1 MEYIISAYT
10 DIGSK
15 KINQD
20 AFAIKKATIDDKK
33 VLMAILC
40 DGMGGLDDGEVASE
54 GTVELFCEWFQNEL
68 PLLIYKDENEISYKK
83 SIYALLN
90 RQNDYL
96 IQYGKENGKR
106 VGTTIVLLL
115 IVEKKIFCVHVG
127 DSRVYEIGNRKITQ
141 KTQDHSVV
149 AEKVR
154 QGLLTEQQAKT
165 DSRRS
170 VLTQCI
176 GVKGEIHPV
185 FQYWECQRN
194 RGYLLCS
201 DGFVHE
207 NEAEDIRKQ
216 MKPRKI
222 RTQEEIRKSLFE
234 LTKHAKDAGEK
245 DNITSMFICLK

>member
-20 AFAIKKATIDDKK
+20 AFAIQQATIDEKK

-54 GTVELFCEWFQNEL
+54 GTVELFCEWFHTEL
-68 PLLIYKDENEISYKK
+68 PYLISQDGDEMSYKE
-83 SIYALLN
+83 SVYNLLSRRN
-90 RQNDYL
+90 NEL
-96 IQYGKENGKR
+96 IQYGMENGKK
-106 VGTTIVLLL
+106 VGTTIVMLLF
-115 IVEKKIFCVHVG
+115 VEKKVFCVHVG
-127 DSRVYEIGNRKITQ
+127 DSRAYEVDNWKIVQ

-154 QGLLTEQQAKT
+154 QGVMTEQQAKT

-185 FQYWECQRN
+185 FQYWECHRN

-207 NEAEDIRKQ
+207 NAAKDIRKQ

-234 LTKHAKDAGEK
+234 LTEHAKDAGEK